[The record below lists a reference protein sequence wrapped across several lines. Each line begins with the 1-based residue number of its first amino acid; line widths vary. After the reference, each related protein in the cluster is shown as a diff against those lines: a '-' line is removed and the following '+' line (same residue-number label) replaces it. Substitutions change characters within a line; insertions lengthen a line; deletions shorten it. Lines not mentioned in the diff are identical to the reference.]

1 MELTNHKMVAPTM
14 SSIKA
19 SARQL
24 FSPILSPLED
34 SPKPYA
40 YTRQSRLI
48 LWLMSALFVGLAI
61 ALAAWLPGK
70 TDGSIWIPVAVF
82 GLLGSFGA
90 LVAWLG
96 TDKAVARVWGS
107 R

>member
-1 MELTNHKMVAPTM
+1 M

-19 SARQL
+19 SARQI

-40 YTRQSRLI
+40 YTRKSRLI
-48 LWLMSALFVGLAI
+48 LWIMSVLFIGLAI
-61 ALAAWLPGK
+61 ALAVWLPGK
-70 TDGSIWIPVAVF
+70 TDSTVWIPVSVF
-82 GLLGSFGA
+82 GLLGTFGS

>member
-1 MELTNHKMVAPTM
+1 M

-19 SARQL
+19 SARQIL
-24 FSPILSPLED
+24 SPILSPLED

-40 YTRQSRLI
+40 YTRNSRVI
-48 LWLMSALFVGLAI
+48 LWIMSVLFVALAV
-61 ALAAWLPGK
+61 ALAAFLPER
-70 TDGSIWIPVAVF
+70 TDSSVWIPVAVF
-82 GLLGSFGA
+82 GSLGVFGS

>member
-1 MELTNHKMVAPTM
+1 M

-19 SARQL
+19 SARQI

-34 SPKPYA
+34 SPRPYV

-48 LWLMSALFVGLAI
+48 LWVMSVLFIGLAI
-61 ALAAWLPGK
+61 ALGVWLPNK
-70 TDGSIWIPVAVF
+70 TDGSVWIPVGVF
-82 GLLGSFGA
+82 GLLGTFGV

-96 TDKAVARVWGS
+96 TDKAVAKVWGS